1 MSGEGAPRSRLAGAE
16 DLRIGVVTARWHAE
30 ITDALLAGARAALAG
45 MGVRDRI
52 EVAAPGAFE
61 VPVLAQALAGAGCDA
76 VVCLAVVIRGGTPHF
91 DYVCRAVTDGCARV
105 ALDTGVP
112 VAFGVLTCD
121 DEAQARDRA
130 GLPGSREDK
139 GRQTAEA
146 AVATAVALRALADR
160 TG

>member
-1 MSGEGAPRSRLAGAE
+1 VSGRGGPVLDVAGAE
-16 DLRIGVVTARWHAE
+16 DLRVGVVTARWHQE
-30 ITDALLAGARAALAG
+30 ITAGLLAGARTALAE
-45 MGVRDRI
+45 MGVRDRV
-52 EVAAPGAFE
+52 EVVAPGAFE
-61 VPVLAQALAGAGCDA
+61 VPVLAAGLARAGCDA

-91 DYVCRAVTDGCARV
+91 DHVARAVTDGCTRV

-112 VAFGVLTCD
+112 VGFGVLTCD

-139 GRQTAEA
+139 GHQAAQA
-146 AVATAVALRALADR
+146 AVATAIALRGLPDR